1 MQANNVDPADHDAV
15 AKLLART
22 HIRMEPSPGSYA
34 VWVGGREVTGELR
47 TPEISR
53 LASIVSAIPAVREWL
68 LPLQREIGS
77 RRGVIAEGRD
87 IGTRVFPGADVKF
100 FLEADPDVRA
110 QRRHRELVAAG
121 EPGALDRTRAEL
133 DGRDER
139 DRSRAIAPL
148 ARAADAHVIDTS
160 TLDVEQVIDRMLAEI
175 SSKL

>member
-1 MQANNVDPADHDAV
+1 MQANGIDPADHDAV
-15 AKLLART
+15 VKLLAGTR
-22 HIRMEPSPGSYA
+22 IRMEPSPGSYA
-34 VWVGGREVTGELR
+34 VWVGEREVTGELR

-68 LPLQREIGS
+68 LPLQREIGG
-77 RRGVIAEGRD
+77 RRGVVAEGRD
-87 IGTRVFPGADVKF
+87 IGTRVFPTADVKF
-100 FLEADPDVRA
+100 FLEADPAVRA

-121 EPGALDRTRAEL
+121 ESGALDRTRAEL

-160 TLDVEQVIDRMLAEI
+160 TLDVEQVITRMLTEI